1 MKTPSLTTVQNR
13 WHYLDAGERN
23 TDQIA
28 YVGISDV
35 SIVIELRDGTYI
47 RATNP
52 DKFTDGLK
60 IERRVKNA
68 HLASTG

>member
-1 MKTPSLTTVQNR
+1 MGIPNLAVQNR
-13 WHYLDAGERN
+13 WHYLDAGERK
-23 TDQIA
+23 TDPIA
-28 YVGISDV
+28 YVGVSDV

-60 IERRVKNA
+60 IERRVKDV
-68 HLASTG
+68 HPASTG